1 MSLVEEFAANLTD
14 RLLNERSPEKAVD
27 IVSFETENVGKW
39 KGALIMIR
47 PLYSLNIPAFFH
59 LLFLLCFFEQKWQL
73 CGDLQRISRRTCCFL
88 KRQNQTGKG
97 RHRFGWLRSCLTNIK
112 VLTCSSSF
120 CFNSVL
126 YSNSFFIF
134 IFFYFSGSVIVKIS
148 MVFFKDLADLLPK
161 RAVGIKK

>member
-59 LLFLLCFFEQKWQL
+59 LLFLLCFFEQK
-73 CGDLQRISRRTCCFL
+73 
-88 KRQNQTGKG
+88 
-97 RHRFGWLRSCLTNIK
+97 
-112 VLTCSSSF
+112 
-120 CFNSVL
+120 
-126 YSNSFFIF
+126 
-134 IFFYFSGSVIVKIS
+134 
-148 MVFFKDLADLLPK
+148 
-161 RAVGIKK
+161 